1 MIFFIISG
9 YNNKK
14 VDLLSVF
21 TIICHMFDSLKKN
34 ADIYVSL
41 EETDQPMTWCDDCG
55 NYGIQKALF
64 QALTLEWRQPSETIV
79 AYDVGCSGNE
89 SDKVGLT
96 TIHGL
101 HGRVLPLAT
110 GIKIAHPEMTVIAHA
125 GDGAT
130 LSEGINHLIH
140 TVRHDRN
147 ILFIHHVNA
156 TFGLTTGQAS
166 SVTLPGTKMNAAPKG
181 VDTPPVDS
189 LRILSGCNPSF
200 VARTLSY
207 DMDHMTAVFQ
217 EWLRHPGFAYIE
229 VLQLCPT
236 YNRVQN
242 REWYERNIVHVGQ
255 GYMPNHESFLGCLK
269 LAKMPVGVLLNEPR
283 QEIQTRKN
291 LIQEV
296 RKYDITH
303 LLE

>member
-1 MIFFIISG
+1 
-9 YNNKK
+9 
-14 VDLLSVF
+14 
-21 TIICHMFDSLKKN
+21 
-34 ADIYVSL
+34 
-41 EETDQPMTWCDDCG
+41 MT
-55 NYGIQKALF
+55 K
-64 QALTLEWRQPSETIV
+64 PSETIV

-130 LSEGINHLIH
+130 LSEGVNHLIH

-166 SVTLPGTKMNAAPKG
+166 SVTLPGTKMNATPKG
-181 VDTPPVDS
+181 VDTPPVES
-189 LRILSGCNPSF
+189 LRLLSGCDPTF
-200 VARTLSY
+200 IARTLSY
-207 DMDHMTAVFQ
+207 DMDHMTEVFQ

-242 REWYERNIVHVGQ
+242 REWYEKNIVHVGN
-255 GYMPNHESFLGCLK
+255 GYMPNRESFLNCLK

-283 QEIQTRKN
+283 ENPIQTRKN
-291 LIQEV
+291 LVNDV
-296 RKYDITH
+296 RKHDIAF
-303 LLE
+303 LL

>member
-1 MIFFIISG
+1 MQVFLMIFLIISHEN
-9 YNNKK
+9 YKK
-14 VDLLSVF
+14 VDLLSLF

-130 LSEGINHLIH
+130 LSEWINHLIH

-166 SVTLPGTKMNAAPKG
+166 SVTLPGTKMNATPKG

-207 DMDHMTAVFQ
+207 DMDHMTEVFQ
-217 EWLRHPGFAYIE
+217 EWLRHPRF
-229 VLQLCPT
+229 
-236 YNRVQN
+236 
-242 REWYERNIVHVGQ
+242 
-255 GYMPNHESFLGCLK
+255 CLYRSPPA
-269 LAKMPVGVLLNEPR
+269 LSDL
-283 QEIQTRKN
+283 
-291 LIQEV
+291 
-296 RKYDITH
+296 
-303 LLE
+303 

>member
-1 MIFFIISG
+1 
-9 YNNKK
+9 
-14 VDLLSVF
+14 
-21 TIICHMFDSLKKN
+21 MFDSLKKN

-41 EETDQPMTWCDDCG
+41 EETDQVMTWCDDCG

-64 QALTLEWRQPSETIV
+64 QALTLEWRKPSETIV

-130 LSEGINHLIH
+130 LSEGVNHLIH

-147 ILFIHHVNA
+147 MLFIHHVNA

-166 SVTLPGTKMNAAPKG
+166 SVTLPGTKMNATPKG
-181 VDTPPVDS
+181 VDTPPVES
-189 LRILSGCNPSF
+189 LRLLSGCDPTF
-200 VARTLSY
+200 IARTLSY
-207 DMDHMTAVFQ
+207 DMDHMTEVFQ

-242 REWYERNIVHVGQ
+242 REWYEKNIVHVGN
-255 GYMPNHESFLGCLK
+255 GYMPNRESFLNCLK

-283 QEIQTRKN
+283 DNPIQTRKN
-291 LIQEV
+291 LVNDV
-296 RKYDITH
+296 RKHDIAF
-303 LLE
+303 LL

>member
-1 MIFFIISG
+1 
-9 YNNKK
+9 
-14 VDLLSVF
+14 
-21 TIICHMFDSLKKN
+21 MFDSLKKN
-34 ADIYVSL
+34 ADIYVTL
-41 EETDQPMTWCDDCG
+41 EETDEVMTWCDDCG

-64 QALTLEWRQPSETIV
+64 QALTLEGILPAETLV

-110 GIKIAHPEMTVIAHA
+110 GIKIARPELTVIAHA

-166 SVTLPGTKMNAAPKG
+166 SVTLPGTKMNASPYG
-181 VDTPPVDS
+181 VETPTVDS
-189 LRILSGCNPSF
+189 LRILSGCNPTF

-207 DMDHMTAVFQ
+207 DMNHMTEILQ
-217 EWLRHPGFAYIE
+217 TWLRHPGFAYIE

-242 REWYERNIVHVGQ
+242 REWYEKNIVHVWN
-255 GYMPNHESFLGCLK
+255 GYMPNRESFLGCLK
-269 LAKMPVGVLLNEPR
+269 LSKMPVGILLNEPR
-283 QEIQTRKN
+283 EEPIKPRKN
-291 LIQEV
+291 LIQDV
-296 RKYDITH
+296 RKYDIAF
-303 LLE
+303 LL